1 MNETYL
7 TTECVCKTFHICR
20 QTLDD
25 WVKQGKLTRY
35 KPAKRNLYK
44 ADEVKYLIENSIAE

>member
-7 TTECVCKTFHICR
+7 TTESVCKTFHICR

-25 WVKQGKLTRY
+25 WVKHGKLTRY

-44 ADEVKYLIENSIAE
+44 ADEVKHLLENSIAE

>member
-44 ADEVKYLIENSIAE
+44 ANEVKHLIENSIAE